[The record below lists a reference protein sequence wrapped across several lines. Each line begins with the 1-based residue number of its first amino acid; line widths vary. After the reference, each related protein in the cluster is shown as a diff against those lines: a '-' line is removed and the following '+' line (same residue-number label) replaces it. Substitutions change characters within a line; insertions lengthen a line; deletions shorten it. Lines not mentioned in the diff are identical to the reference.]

1 VADIAELTRIIEPEV
16 EAEGLALVRVKLT
29 GGTSDPT
36 IQIMAERPD
45 TRQLTIEDCER
56 LHRRIAER
64 HAHLSDDYRLEISSP
79 GIDRPLTRRQDYDDW
94 KGHEARIGLA
104 EKLEGRKQFSGALLG
119 LAGDDVLLDVPGAGE
134 TRLPLHAIH
143 SAKLVLTDR
152 LIAAT
157 APLSSEGADIIEDE
171 SSPFPGEGR
180 GPAAPE
186 EELDPGLRRGTES
199 KD

>member
-1 VADIAELTRIIEPEV
+1 MADIAEVTRLIEPEV

-64 HAHLSDDYRLEISSP
+64 HDHLSDDYRLEISSP
-79 GIDRPLTRRQDYDDW
+79 GIDRPLTRPRDYDDW

-104 EKLEGRKQFSGALLG
+104 EKIGGRKQLSGRLLG
-119 LAGDDVLLDVPGAGE
+119 LAGDDVLIDVPGAGE
-134 TRLPLHAIH
+134 TRLPLAAVH

-157 APLSSEGADIIEDE
+157 APLSADGADIHITEDA
-171 SSPFPGEGR
+171 EGQ
-180 GPAAPE
+180 
-186 EELDPGLRRGTES
+186 D
-199 KD
+199 

>member
-1 VADIAELTRIIEPEV
+1 MADIAEVTRLIEPEV
-16 EAEGLALVRVKLT
+16 EAEGLALVRVKLI

-36 IQIMAERPD
+36 IQIMAERPE
-45 TRQLTIEDCER
+45 TRQLTIDDCER

-64 HAHLSDDYRLEISSP
+64 HEHLSDDYRLEISSP

-104 EKLEGRKQFSGALLG
+104 GKIDGRKQFSGALLG
-119 LAGDDVLLDVPGAGE
+119 LAGDDVLIDVPGAGE
-134 TRLPLHAIH
+134 TRLPLAAVH

-157 APLSSEGADIIEDE
+157 APLSADGADIIEE
-171 SSPFPGEGR
+171 SNEGQ
-180 GPAAPE
+180 
-186 EELDPGLRRGTES
+186 D
-199 KD
+199 

>member
-1 VADIAELTRIIEPEV
+1 MADVAELTRMIEPEV

-45 TRQLTIEDCER
+45 TRQMTIEDCER
-56 LHRRIAER
+56 LHRRIAE
-64 HAHLSDDYRLEISSP
+64 AHEELSDDYRLEVSSP
-79 GIDRPLTRRQDYDDW
+79 GIDRPLTRARDYEDW

-104 EKLEGRKQFSGALLG
+104 EKVGGRKQVSGLLGG
-119 LAGDDVLLDVPGAGE
+119 LAGEDVLIEIPGQGE
-134 TRLPLHAIH
+134 IRLPLATIH

-157 APLSSEGADIIEDE
+157 APLSSEGADTIQV
-171 SSPFPGEGR
+171 EGQ
-180 GPAAPE
+180 
-186 EELDPGLRRGTES
+186 D
-199 KD
+199 

>member
-1 VADIAELTRIIEPEV
+1 MADVAELTKLIEPEV
-16 EAEGLALVRVKLT
+16 EAEGLSLVRVKMT

-64 HAHLSDDYRLEISSP
+64 HEHLSDDYRIEVSSP
-79 GIDRPLTRRQDYDDW
+79 GIDRPLTRRQDYEDW

-104 EKLEGRKQFSGALLG
+104 EKVNGRKQLSGALLG
-119 LAGDDVLLDVPGAGE
+119 LAGDDVLIDVPGAGE
-134 TRLPLHAIH
+134 TRLPLDSIH
-143 SAKLVLTDR
+143 SAKLILTDR

-157 APLSSEGADIIEDE
+157 APLSADGAEEIEEVEEGQD
-171 SSPFPGEGR
+171 
-180 GPAAPE
+180 
-186 EELDPGLRRGTES
+186 
-199 KD
+199 